1 MRGRIS
7 VRWVMALAVATATV
21 AGCQS
26 EPSTRQPADSGFWS
40 EVPQSDEQ
48 RAEVA
53 ERIRQVEVCALLPR
67 DALATVGTIRSVRND
82 QPYSC
87 TAEIEAEDDVD
98 DTTTLG
104 WTSMTAWE
112 PRSADYGST
121 RRVGDVTV
129 WTVADS
135 DMPGARIDPDA
146 RTRSCSTTS
155 RFPSGAAVYLD
166 IEVSAGGDPCPAL
179 DELVPA
185 MLDRW
190 RTEPHRG
197 SSPDV
202 RPTVLP
208 GADPCAVR
216 QRLSGT
222 EDEGQVQTNVC
233 SFRYRGEFVRVAFE
247 YRMRDTVTAAHT
259 EVHIGGRT
267 VHRSNLHAETDPYR
281 TYVAV
286 VGPELSPAQPTD
298 TFGPEVPVL
307 VVDAESDEVTSE
319 VMEKALALLP

>member
-1 MRGRIS
+1 M
-7 VRWVMALAVATATV
+7 
-21 AGCQS
+21 
-26 EPSTRQPADSGFWS
+26 
-40 EVPQSDEQ
+40 
-48 RAEVA
+48 
-53 ERIRQVEVCALLPR
+53 
-67 DALATVGTIRSVRND
+67 GTIRSVLDD

-87 TAEIEAEDDVD
+87 TAEIDAEGDADNP
-98 DTTTLG
+98 TTLG
-104 WTSMTAWE
+104 WTSMAAWE

-121 RRVGDVTV
+121 RRFGDVTV

-155 RFPSGAAVYLD
+155 RFPSGAAIYLD
-166 IEVSAGGDPCPAL
+166 IEVSAGSEPCSTL
-179 DELVPA
+179 DALVPA

-190 RTEPHRG
+190 RTEPPRG

-202 RPTVLP
+202 RSTVLP

-216 QRLSGT
+216 QRLPGT
-222 EDEGQVQTNVC
+222 ETEGQLQTNVC
-233 SFRYRGEFVRVAFE
+233 SFRYRGEFVLVAFE

-259 EVHIGGRT
+259 EVHIAGRS

-286 VGPELSPAQPTD
+286 VGPELSPAEPTD
-298 TFGPEVPVL
+298 IFGPDVPVL
-307 VVDAESDEVTSE
+307 VVDAESDEVAAE
-319 VMEKALALLP
+319 VMEQALALLS